1 MMNEHKT
8 VSIADQIFEQL
19 EKEILTGEYER
30 GEVLTEAK
38 LSEKLGVSRTPIR
51 EALRRL
57 AQEHII
63 VETTRGASVIGI
75 NKEDMRDMYDIRMRL
90 EGFAA
95 YKAAQNRTDEDVEKL
110 RKILELQEFYT
121 QKHDADNIK
130 NFDTDFHA
138 EMYLC
143 TKSQNLY
150 FTLEPLHKKGIKYRK
165 ASVVRT
171 NNAEQSYEEHKAIF
185 EAIAAGDPEAAE
197 AAALTHIKN
206 ARDRLFKEEDD
217 QNGIDDST
225 ENN

>member
-1 MMNEHKT
+1 MMTEHKT

-19 EKEILTGEYER
+19 ERDILAGEYER
-30 GEVLTEAK
+30 GEILTEAK

-63 VETTRGASVIGI
+63 IETTRGASVVGI
-75 NKEDMRDMYDIRMRL
+75 NKDDMRDMYDIRMRI

-95 YKAAQNRTDEDVEKL
+95 YKAAQNRTEEDVEKL

-143 TKSQNLY
+143 SKSQNLY
-150 FTLEPLHKKGIKYRK
+150 YTLEPLHKKGVKYRK
-165 ASVVRT
+165 ASVART
-171 NNAEQSYEEHKAIF
+171 DNAEQSFEEHKAIF

-197 AAALTHIKN
+197 KAALKHIEN
-206 ARDRLFKEEDD
+206 ARDRLFKEE
-217 QNGIDDST
+217 NK
-225 ENN
+225 

>member
-1 MMNEHKT
+1 MFFDPNDKQSLTAKVYTRIREDIIEGRYKT
-8 VSIADQIFEQL
+8 GDYLVE
-19 EKEILTGEYER
+19 T
-30 GEVLTEAK
+30 K
-38 LSEKLGVSRTPIR
+38 LAEELDVSRTPIR

-63 VETTRGASVIGI
+63 IETTRGASVVGI
-75 NKEDMRDMYDIRMRL
+75 NKDDMRDMYDIRMRL

-95 YKAAQNRTDEDVEKL
+95 YKAAQNRTEEDVEKL

-143 TKSQNLY
+143 SKSQNLY
-150 FTLEPLHKKGIKYRK
+150 YTLEPLHKKGVKYRK
-165 ASVVRT
+165 ASVART
-171 NNAEQSYEEHKAIF
+171 DNAEQSFEEHKAIF

-197 AAALTHIKN
+197 KAALKHIEN
-206 ARDRLFKEEDD
+206 ARDRLFKEE
-217 QNGIDDST
+217 NK
-225 ENN
+225 

>member
-165 ASVVRT
+165 ASVVRI

-206 ARDRLFKEEDD
+206 ARDRLFKEEDN

>member
-165 ASVVRT
+165 ASFVRT

-206 ARDRLFKEEDD
+206 ARDRLFKEEDN

>member
-95 YKAAQNRTDEDVEKL
+95 YKAAQNRTDEDVEK
-110 RKILELQEFYT
+110 EYT
-121 QKHDADNIK
+121 DL
-130 NFDTDFHA
+130 A
-138 EMYLC
+138 EKYGMDVENVKKYL
-143 TKSQNLY
+143 TRDVVEDQVKS
-150 FTLEPLHKKGIKYRK
+150 RK
-165 ASVVRT
+165 AIAIVTDSAVATAPVEEEKPAKKTAARKSAKK
-171 NNAEQSYEEHKAIF
+171 AEEKSEE
-185 EAIAAGDPEAAE
+185 
-197 AAALTHIKN
+197 T
-206 ARDRLFKEEDD
+206 EE
-217 QNGIDDST
+217 SK
-225 ENN
+225 